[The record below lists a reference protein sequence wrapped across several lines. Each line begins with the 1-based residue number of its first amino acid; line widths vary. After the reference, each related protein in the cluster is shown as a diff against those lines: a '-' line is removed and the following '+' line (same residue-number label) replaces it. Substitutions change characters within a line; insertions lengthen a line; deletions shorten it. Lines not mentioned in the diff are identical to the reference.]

1 MKKVSVVV
9 PAYNAAKYLA
19 KTLHSIHLQTVQ
31 PYEVVVVNDCSTDD
45 TAMIAEACGKLYF
58 HKIEFNLLQHKQNR
72 GIGATRLDGALAAKG
87 DYVAFL
93 SSDDLYEPDF
103 LIYSLLKLDQDHATF
118 TDYYRVNEEL
128 QLIDIFKAPYY
139 KTFEEFRILAINWAL
154 RKNMFVNFSSVILP
168 KWIFEEAKF
177 LLKLRHGEDLVFLL
191 DTIIAGLRWN
201 HIRKPLTKYRI
212 HQKQGTVLLDPQEWL
227 LTWKMAADRLLKLG
241 VPEQEVILAMAKSKN
256 LYMKRQTPFRTAV
269 RKVFAKVKATALR
282 K

>member
-1 MKKVSVVV
+1 M
-9 PAYNAAKYLA
+9 
-19 KTLHSIHLQTVQ
+19 
-31 PYEVVVVNDCSTDD
+31 
-45 TAMIAEACGKLYF
+45 
-58 HKIEFNLLQHKQNR
+58 

-87 DYVAFL
+87 DFVAFL

-103 LIYSLLKLDQDHATF
+103 LIYSLLKLDRDHATF
-118 TDYYRVNEEL
+118 TDYYRVNEQL
-128 QLIDIFKAPYY
+128 QLISTFKAPYY

-154 RKNMFVNFSSVILP
+154 RKNMFVNFSSVIMP

-201 HIRKPLTKYRI
+201 HIRKPLIKYRI
-212 HQKQGTVLLDPQEWL
+212 HQKQGSVLLDHQEWL

-241 VPEQEVILAMAKSKN
+241 IPEEEIALAFLKSKSVF
-256 LYMKRQTPFRTAV
+256 MKRQTPFRTAV
-269 RKVFAKVKATALR
+269 RKCFAKLKATVLI